1 MELSVPV
8 DERLIELALYSI
20 GQPIHKS
27 QIELAINNIVKT
39 TLSELNNRCK
49 NPEKSV
55 EFIRIA
61 RECASLSGPIKLSS
75 YQDILAKGRSLNSEI
90 FGIELVNI
98 IDQIAEETQLKR
110 KMINTLMAITT
121 PLTLYKV
128 YDSSKSVAE
137 NNIVQ
142 EFYNY
147 LSQIVSS
154 NINLTAPPILRQA
167 I

>member
-1 MELSVPV
+1 
-8 DERLIELALYSI
+8 
-20 GQPIHKS
+20 
-27 QIELAINNIVKT
+27 
-39 TLSELNNRCK
+39 
-49 NPEKSV
+49 
-55 EFIRIA
+55 
-61 RECASLSGPIKLSS
+61 
-75 YQDILAKGRSLNSEI
+75 
-90 FGIELVNI
+90 
-98 IDQIAEETQLKR
+98 
-110 KMINTLMAITT
+110 MAITT